1 MISGCPAFPVTLLPE
16 TVSIESIFHTAIGER
31 GKGREA
37 GRAVI
42 EDSSYIEKAMATDS
56 APVVPACVNH
66 PEIETRLTCSSCGD
80 PICARCMVSTVVGQ
94 KCPRCARQSSRARGT
109 PDPLLVFRAFGAGV
123 AVAAVGALLLLKVGL
138 FGGILLAAGYGFLV
152 GEAVRQ
158 AARKRVHSRLGATA
172 AASVVIGLGG
182 IAVVLSVP
190 LLAPQVLLFLV
201 VGGGVAFVRASGVW

>member
-1 MISGCPAFPVTLLPE
+1 
-16 TVSIESIFHTAIGER
+16 
-31 GKGREA
+31 
-37 GRAVI
+37 
-42 EDSSYIEKAMATDS
+42 MATDS

-66 PEIETRLTCSSCGD
+66 PDIETRLTCSSCGD

-109 PDPLLVFRAFGAGV
+109 PDSLLVLRAFGAGV
-123 AVAAVGALLLLKVGL
+123 AVAVLGALVLLKVVL

-158 AARKRVHSRLGATA
+158 AARKRVHSRLGAIA
-172 AASVVIGLGG
+172 AASVVIGLGCMAIVFG
-182 IAVVLSVP
+182 IP
-190 LLAPQVLLFLV
+190 LLGTRVLLVLV